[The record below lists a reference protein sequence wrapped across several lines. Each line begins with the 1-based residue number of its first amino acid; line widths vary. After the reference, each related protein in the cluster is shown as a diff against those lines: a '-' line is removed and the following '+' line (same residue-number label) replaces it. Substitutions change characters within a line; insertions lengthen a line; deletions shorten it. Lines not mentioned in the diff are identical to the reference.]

1 MESKLE
7 NSEIS
12 EISDDIKV
20 QSYAIT
26 YGKKLKC
33 NI

>member
-7 NSEIS
+7 NS